1 MVRRGSQVTPNLRD
15 QKPAVILGGGGTFSR
30 SGVWLVSH
38 ILDVA
43 GYDLAYLETGYN
55 PQSFQIKLWE
65 VTSTES

>member
-1 MVRRGSQVTPNLRD
+1 MTPNLRD

-55 PQSFQIKLWE
+55 PQSFQIKL
-65 VTSTES
+65 